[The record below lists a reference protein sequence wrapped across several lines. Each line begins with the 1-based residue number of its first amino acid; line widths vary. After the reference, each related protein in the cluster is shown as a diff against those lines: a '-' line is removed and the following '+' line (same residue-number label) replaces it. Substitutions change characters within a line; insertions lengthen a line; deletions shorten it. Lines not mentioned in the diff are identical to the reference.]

1 MAKTT
6 ATSAKATKSTTKSAK
21 PAAAKGSKAAAV
33 TPTTVRRPKMHPETK
48 AQLEKGKTLTV
59 EVAAGA
65 SFDTISKE
73 LNRRLVIDPGI
84 INPKGCAPC
93 HSGLDMV
100 IIKNKAI
107 NVIR

>member
-1 MAKTT
+1 
-6 ATSAKATKSTTKSAK
+6 
-21 PAAAKGSKAAAV
+21 
-33 TPTTVRRPKMHPETK
+33 MHPDTK
-48 AQLEKGKTLTV
+48 AQLAKGKTLTI
-59 EVAAGA
+59 EVAGGA
-65 SFDTISKE
+65 SIDTVVKE

-84 INPKGCAPC
+84 IGPKGCAPC